1 MASVGLRPIRATF
14 APLYPTGSKPKTR
27 LDQQKGEQPET
38 TRTWVGTEV
47 PKFSRRSR
55 GVARSTSVNERE
67 LVAIG
72 YSTRTRPPDPVVRES
87 RRASGAGYLH
97 TSSPRRI

>member
-72 YSTRTRPPDPVVRES
+72 YSTGSGVR
-87 RRASGAGYLH
+87 
-97 TSSPRRI
+97 SPIAQLWDSLEDHQVQLTPA